1 MGLKALQKRIHR
13 SSQRLLKSDQDGI
26 EIYFTLRRRDEGQ
39 FWLKSDQDG
48 IEIIKVGK
56 FPEGVFEFLL
66 KSDQDGIERLLAG
79 VVRRALLIVKIRP
92 RWD

>member
-13 SSQRLLKSDQDGI
+13 SSQRL
-26 EIYFTLRRRDEGQ
+26 
-39 FWLKSDQDG
+39 LKSDQDG